1 MAQFKKA
8 IDLPGLPASYKVAEL
23 KEWFDG
29 LARVHISRYI
39 RRDDHEKA
47 LEEAIEKLKCEHG
60 SKASTA
66 EEMLEELLA
75 GETIEPNDAAGV
87 NTFVSTLEET
97 YFLAVETNRDA
108 EFHRKSLHKQII
120 VRKLAFLKKKFAT
133 QIAERHN
140 TRKAWRFE
148 AFLALLTVHKRMST
162 EMQELETESQKLV
175 RTACTLTETDSE
187 YEVEDEDNGE
197 GKDDEE
203 EEKAGSIESWD
214 FEIASVPDCPY
225 A

>member
-1 MAQFKKA
+1 M
-8 IDLPGLPASYKVAEL
+8 
-23 KEWFDG
+23 
-29 LARVHISRYI
+29 
-39 RRDDHEKA
+39 
-47 LEEAIEKLKCEHG
+47 
-60 SKASTA
+60 
-66 EEMLEELLA
+66 
-75 GETIEPNDAAGV
+75 
-87 NTFVSTLEET
+87 
-97 YFLAVETNRDA
+97 ETNRDA

-120 VRKLAFLKKKFAT
+120 VRKLPFLKKKFAT
-133 QIAERHN
+133 QIAEGHN

-148 AFLALLTVHKRMST
+148 PFLALQTVHKRMST

-175 RTACTLTETDSE
+175 RTACTLTETDRE

-197 GKDDEE
+197 GEDDKE